1 MVRPR
6 QEIFGLWT
14 AWHAAQEPSGACSS
28 GTTCG
33 NDFGFEMFAEWQLM
47 HVVRGFGLTGF

>member
-14 AWHAAQEPSGACSS
+14 AWHAAQEPSAACSS

-33 NDFGFEMFAEWQLM
+33 NDFGFEMFAE
-47 HVVRGFGLTGF
+47 